1 VVGARRTV
9 TIAISNMAVPVVE
22 ARASFL
28 YSRLASPTR
37 AQDYSLS
44 PLWFP
49 EWALTLSLEDNPTQ
63 WLK

>member
-1 VVGARRTV
+1 MV

-22 ARASFL
+22 VVASL
-28 YSRLASPTR
+28 LLRLASPRR

-44 PLWFP
+44 PLSFP
-49 EWALTLSLEDNPTQ
+49 EWALVLSLEDNPTQ